1 MTKVIAVTNRKGGV
15 GKSTLSVHIAAGLAT
30 MGYNVGLVD
39 TDSQGHASFM
49 LGVEDSNAL
58 YDLLVEK
65 RPVNECAYHVPI
77 EQYSTADTPARGT
90 LHLIASHE
98 RTATIASALEPGD
111 IYAFMFAMDEFIA
124 EYDLHCVIV
133 DTSPSIT
140 EFTVN
145 VYMGIDKFLI
155 VTELEALSF
164 KGLQHLVA
172 QVNRFKRNREM
183 IQRETGIMAVV
194 PNKMREV
201 VNVHSANAQY
211 LADAFGA
218 QMWNP
223 LSLRIAWVEAAQ
235 LQQTIFTYKPS
246 GIESGQMW
254 HLVKR
259 VAKEVKAWRIAKAK

>member
-1 MTKVIAVTNRKGGV
+1 MKVIAVTNRKGGV

-65 RPVNECAYHVPI
+65 RHVSQCAYHVPP
-77 EQYSTADTPARGT
+77 EQYSTAERPARGS
-90 LHLIASHE
+90 LHLISSHE

-111 IYAFMFAMDEFIA
+111 IYAFMDAMDAFIA
-124 EYDLHCVIV
+124 EYNLHVVIV
-133 DTSPSIT
+133 DTSPSLT

-145 VYMGIDKFLI
+145 VYMGIDRFMV

-164 KGLQHLVA
+164 KGLQHLIN
-172 QVNRFKRNREM
+172 QVDRFKRNREM
-183 IQRETGIMAVV
+183 IQRDTEVMAVV
-194 PNKMREV
+194 PNKMRQM
-201 VNVHSANAQY
+201 VNVHDANARY
-211 LADAFGA
+211 LAEAFQA

-246 GIESGQMW
+246 GIESAQMW
-254 HLVKR
+254 YLVKR
-259 VAKEVKAWRIAKAK
+259 VAKEVKSWHVQKVT